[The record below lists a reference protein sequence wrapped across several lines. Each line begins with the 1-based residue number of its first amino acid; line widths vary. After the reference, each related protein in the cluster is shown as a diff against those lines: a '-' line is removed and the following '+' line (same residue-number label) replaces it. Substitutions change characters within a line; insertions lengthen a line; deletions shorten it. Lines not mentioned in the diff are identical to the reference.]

1 MPFLSVIIPT
11 YNCEERITDSLQSL
25 AGQTF
30 KDFEILILDGISTD
44 KTICLV
50 KAFFETHPDLQFSLI
65 SEKDNGIFHA
75 MNKGAARAKG
85 KWLYFIGSD
94 DSLISNDIFTKVY
107 SCLTKPG
114 SPDFFYGNAL
124 IKDTGEEYDGKFS
137 FRHLLKANICHQSIF
152 VTKELFDEFGPFDLR
167 FNVHADWDFNV
178 KVFQAK
184 KNIQFTNMLIAAYGN
199 QGYSSGQRD
208 INFEQKL
215 CLIKESYYRH
225 FTNRWNSRLHSLK
238 KRIKR
243 YFML

>member
-11 YNCEERITDSLQSL
+11 YNCEERITTCLQSL
-25 AGQTF
+25 ASQNF
-30 KDFEILILDGISTD
+30 KDFEILVIDGISSD
-44 KTICLV
+44 NTICRV
-50 KAFFETHPDLQFSLI
+50 KSFFENHPDLQFTLI

-75 MNKGAARAKG
+75 MNKGAAQAKG

-94 DSLISNDIFTKVY
+94 DWLNSNDVFAIVY
-107 SCLTKPG
+107 PCLSKPD

-124 IKDTGEEYDGKFS
+124 IEGTGEEYDGKFS

-152 VTKELFDEFGPFDLR
+152 ITKELFDEFGPFDLR

-184 KNIQFTNMLIAAYGN
+184 KNIEFKNTLIAVYGN
-199 QGYSSGQRD
+199 QGYSSQRRD

-215 CLIKESYYRH
+215 RLIKEDYYRH
-225 FTNRWNSRLHSLK
+225 FSNRFNSRLHSLK

>member
-11 YNCEERITDSLQSL
+11 YNCEERITTCLQSL
-25 AGQTF
+25 ASQNF
-30 KDFEILILDGISTD
+30 KDFEILVIDGISTD
-44 KTICLV
+44 NTICRV
-50 KAFFETHPDLQFSLI
+50 KTFFEKHPDLQFTLI

-94 DSLISNDIFTKVY
+94 DWLNANDIFAKVY
-107 SCLTKPG
+107 SCLSKPD

-124 IKDTGEEYDGKFS
+124 IEDTGQEYDGKFS

-152 VTKELFDEFGPFDLR
+152 ITKELFDEFGPFDLR

-184 KNIQFTNMLIAAYGN
+184 KNIQFQNILIAAYGN
-199 QGYSSGQRD
+199 QGYSSQRRD
-208 INFEQKL
+208 FNFEQKL
-215 CLIKESYYRH
+215 YLIKENYYQYFR
-225 FTNRWNSRLHSLK
+225 NRLNSRLHSLK